1 MEEGIDADQPET
13 QPGATPEPTAEI
25 EEDQKYEEVLDAS
38 LLLEQPGMPTP
49 AEDAAAAAQEEQKEI
64 GGGGGAANALTP
76 SARDRL
82 HGEIKEEDSDD
93 TLKIWTSLKK
103 KTNSPPSPSPPSS
116 PSKLKAIAF
125 CWSSWLRGGR
135 VFFLRGREM
144 GGLVCVGFCDLI
156 LMDDYS

>member
-103 KTNSPPSPSPPSS
+103 KNKLPTLSLSPLLPLQTKSNSLLLVFLVKRRES
-116 PSKLKAIAF
+116 F
-125 CWSSWLRGGR
+125 FFERTGNGR
-135 VFFLRGREM
+135 LGVCGFLRFNFNG
-144 GGLVCVGFCDLI
+144 
-156 LMDDYS
+156 